1 MKKYLLSVMTFCLGM
16 AMPAQA
22 ATSDVSSL
30 ENTVYIET
38 VSMPA
43 GMTHNLVVKM
53 KNAETVCGFGFD
65 LVLPEG
71 FDFAPYTDGT
81 YFTMSLTRISEANLQ
96 THDGTVSA
104 TRTLK
109 VVVNNKNNTAF
120 SGNDGE
126 VCRIRIKPS
135 KTLTPGT
142 YTITLQN
149 IALTNPNAQAIYPG
163 GDKNKV
169 LTTDVTVTA
178 YEADVLLD
186 ETSTTAP
193 EAAQDVTV
201 LVQRSLVAGVNTICL
216 PFAMTAAQLKAAF
229 GDDVKLYDFAGYEY
243 DETDEVEKITV
254 KFNEVTALEA
264 NRPYVIQVSNA
275 ISDFKVE
282 NVDIDPSDELTNAA
296 VKRTKKAW
304 SEMTGNYI
312 ANTEVDASCL
322 FLYEGKF
329 YYSTGATKMKAFR
342 AFFNFYDELENKE
355 AAQSRIAFDFND
367 DATAIQGIGRSDVN
381 DGRIYSLRG
390 QNMGEKMDKLPKGVY
405 IVNGKKVVKK

>member
-22 ATSDVSSL
+22 ATTDVSSL
-30 ENTVYIET
+30 DNTVYIET

-43 GMTHNLVVKM
+43 GMASNLVVNM
-53 KNAETVCGFGFD
+53 KNAEAVCGFGFD

-71 FDFAPYTDGT
+71 FDFAPNAEGS
-81 YFTMSLTRISEANLQ
+81 YFTMSLVRIEEKNLQ
-96 THDGTVSA
+96 TQDATVSA

-120 SGNDGE
+120 SDNDGE
-126 VCRIRIKPS
+126 VCRIPIKPS
-135 KTLTPGT
+135 KELAPGT

-149 IALTNPNAQAIYPG
+149 IALTNPSAQAIYPG
-163 GDKNKV
+163 GDKNTV
-169 LTTDVTVTA
+169 LTTDITVTA

-193 EAAQDVTV
+193 EAAEGVTV
-201 LVQRSLVAGVNTICL
+201 LVNRSLVAGVNTICL
-216 PFAMTAAQLKAAF
+216 PFAMSADQLKAAF
-229 GDDVKLYDFAGYEY
+229 GDDVKLYDFAGYDY
-243 DETDEVEKITV
+243 AETDDGEKITV
-254 KFNEVTALEA
+254 NFIAATALVA
-264 NRPYVIQVSNA
+264 NRPYVIQVSKA
-275 ISDFKVE
+275 ISKFTVE
-282 NVDIDPSDELTNAA
+282 NVDISPSEDLTNAA
-296 VKRTKKAW
+296 VTRTKRAW

-312 ANTEVDASCL
+312 AGTEVEASSL

-342 AFFNFYDELENKE
+342 AFFNFYDELENK
-355 AAQSRIAFDFND
+355 AAAKSRIAFDFND
-367 DATAIQGIGRSDVN
+367 DPTAIQGIGRSIAS